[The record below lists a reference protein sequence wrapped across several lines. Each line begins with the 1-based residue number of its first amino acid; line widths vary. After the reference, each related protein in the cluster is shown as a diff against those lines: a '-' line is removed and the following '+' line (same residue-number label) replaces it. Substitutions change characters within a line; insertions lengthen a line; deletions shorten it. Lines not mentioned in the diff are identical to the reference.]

1 MGVDLCFYEGAG
13 GCRSV
18 FLDFTFFK
26 LFQHYKYNKFT
37 NVALVE
43 E

>member
-18 FLDFTFFK
+18 FLEVFPEGAGGCRSVF
-26 LFQHYKYNKFT
+26 L
-37 NVALVE
+37 
-43 E
+43 